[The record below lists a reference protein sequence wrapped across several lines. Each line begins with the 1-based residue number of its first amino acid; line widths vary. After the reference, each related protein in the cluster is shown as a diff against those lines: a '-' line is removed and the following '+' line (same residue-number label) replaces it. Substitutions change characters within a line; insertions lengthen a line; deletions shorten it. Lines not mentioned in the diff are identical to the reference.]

1 MASPPMDHY
10 TVEPRTLTKATL
22 GAGVAA
28 TLILTLFVLPAER
41 GIDLTGIGSV
51 MGLTR
56 MGQAEKETAAP
67 SLAPT
72 AIPIPN
78 RALIEKTAPLRSDEM
93 TLTLAPHSGAEIKAH
108 MREGDHFIFRWE
120 ASAPVKVDMHGERVN
135 AGDEFTSYWKEKE
148 LATAQGSFT
157 APFEGTH
164 GWYWHNRGDAPITVT
179 VRTSGFYGDLFKP
192 HAE

>member
-1 MASPPMDHY
+1 MASPSMDQY
-10 TVEPRTLTKATL
+10 VVARGTLTKATA

-28 TLILTLFVLPAER
+28 ALILTLFVLPAER
-41 GIDLTGIGSV
+41 GIDLTGIGSTI
-51 MGLTR
+51 GLTR
-56 MGQAEKETAAP
+56 MSQTERGVTAP
-67 SLAPT
+67 SQAPT
-72 AIPIPN
+72 GIPIPN
-78 RALIEKTAPLRSDEM
+78 RAMIEKTTALRSDEM
-93 TLTLAPHSGAEIKAH
+93 TLTLAPHTGAEIKAH

-148 LATAQGSFT
+148 LSAAQGDLT

-164 GWYWHNRGDAPITVT
+164 GWYWHNRSDVPVTVT
-179 VRTSGFYGDLFKP
+179 VKTVGFYGDLFRP

>member
-1 MASPPMDHY
+1 MASPSMDQY
-10 TVEPRTLTKATL
+10 VVAPRTLTKATA

-28 TLILTLFVLPAER
+28 ALILTLFVLPAER
-41 GIDLTGIGSV
+41 GIDLTGIGSAI
-51 MGLTR
+51 GLTR
-56 MGQAEKETAAP
+56 MGQTEKEVTAPPQGPA
-67 SLAPT
+67 

-78 RALIEKTAPLRSDEM
+78 RAMIEKTTALRSDEM

-135 AGDEFTSYWKEKE
+135 AGDAFTSYWKEKE
-148 LATAQGSFT
+148 LSAAQGDLT

-164 GWYWHNRGDAPITVT
+164 GWYWHNRSDVPITVT
-179 VRTSGFYGDLFKP
+179 VKTTGFYGDLFRP